1 MKLDQYM
8 EQRGY
13 QHLVDDFFIE
23 GVRQPILPDEA
34 VLLPL
39 SNLKADTSATTV
51 YDLARADYGTFEG
64 PVELYVWRQ
73 TDGSEL
79 EYVTVAGQA
88 FERLRL
94 SAEAAR
100 KRTHG
105 FFMLLGGLG
114 LLGAGFY
121 LGRR

>member
-1 MKLDQYM
+1 MNLDQYM
-8 EQRGY
+8 AQRGY
-13 QHLVDDFFIE
+13 EHLVDDFFIN
-23 GVRQPILPDEA
+23 GVRQPVLPDEA

-39 SNLKADTSATTV
+39 SNLRADTSATTV
-51 YDLARADYGTFEG
+51 YDLARIDYGTFEG

-88 FERLRL
+88 FARLRL
-94 SAEAAR
+94 SATEAQN
-100 KRTHG
+100 RTKVFVG
-105 FFMLLGGLG
+105 ALGLLG
-114 LLGAGFY
+114 LLGAGL

>member
-8 EQRGY
+8 AERGY
-13 QHLVDDFFIE
+13 QHLVDDFFID
-23 GVRQPILPDEA
+23 GVRQPVLPDEA

-39 SNLKADTSATTV
+39 SNLKADTNATTV

-94 SAEAAR
+94 SATEAR
-100 KRTHG
+100 NKVRT
-105 FFMLLGGLG
+105 LLLFASGLG
-114 LLGAGFY
+114 LLGTGIY
-121 LGRR
+121 LGKR

>member
-13 QHLVDDFFIE
+13 QHLVDDFFID
-23 GVRQPILPDEA
+23 GVRQPIVPDEA

-51 YDLARADYGTFEG
+51 YDLARADYGAFEG
-64 PVELYVWRQ
+64 PVELYVWRR

-88 FERLRL
+88 FERPRL
-94 SAEAAR
+94 SVEAAR
-100 KRTHG
+100 NRTHVFLMFIG
-105 FFMLLGGLG
+105 AIG

-121 LGRR
+121 LGRK

>member
-1 MKLDQYM
+1 MQLDQYM
-8 EQRGY
+8 AERGY
-13 QHLVDDFFIE
+13 QHLVDDFFIN

-51 YDLARADYGTFEG
+51 YELARVDYGTFEG

-100 KRTHG
+100 NRVRT
-105 FFMLLGGLG
+105 LLLFASGLG
-114 LLGAGFY
+114 LLGTGIY
-121 LGRR
+121 LGKR

>member
-1 MKLDQYM
+1 MNLDQYM
-8 EQRGY
+8 AQRGY
-13 QHLVDDFFIE
+13 EHLVDDFFID
-23 GVRQPILPDEA
+23 GVRQPVLPDEA

-39 SNLKADTSATTV
+39 SNLRADTSATTV
-51 YDLARADYGTFEG
+51 YDLARTDYGAFEG

-88 FERLRL
+88 FARLRL
-94 SAEAAR
+94 SATEAQN
-100 KRTHG
+100 RTKVFVG
-105 FFMLLGGLG
+105 ALGLLG
-114 LLGAGFY
+114 LLGAGL

>member
-1 MKLDQYM
+1 
-8 EQRGY
+8 
-13 QHLVDDFFIE
+13 V
-23 GVRQPILPDEA
+23 PDEA

-51 YDLARADYGTFEG
+51 YDLARVDYGDFEG

-94 SAEAAR
+94 SATEAR
-100 KRTHG
+100 NRVRT
-105 FFMLLGGLG
+105 LLLFASGLG
-114 LLGAGFY
+114 LLGTGIY
-121 LGRR
+121 LGKR

>member
-1 MKLDQYM
+1 MQLDQYM
-8 EQRGY
+8 AERSY
-13 QHLVDDFFIE
+13 QHLVDDFFIN
-23 GVRQPILPDEA
+23 GVRQPVLPDEA
-34 VLLPL
+34 MLLPL
-39 SNLKADTSATTV
+39 SSLKADTSATTV

-121 LGRR
+121 LGKR

>member
-1 MKLDQYM
+1 MQLDQYM
-8 EQRGY
+8 AERGY
-13 QHLVDDFFIE
+13 QHLVDDFFID
-23 GVRQPILPDEA
+23 GVRQPIVPDEA

-39 SNLKADTSATTV
+39 SNLKADTNATTV
-51 YDLARADYGTFEG
+51 YDLAQVDYGDFEG

-94 SAEAAR
+94 SATEAR
-100 KRTHG
+100 NKVRT
-105 FFMLLGGLG
+105 LLLFASGLG
-114 LLGAGFY
+114 LLGTGIY
-121 LGRR
+121 LGKR

>member
-8 EQRGY
+8 SERGY
-13 QHLVDDFFIE
+13 QHLVDDFFID
-23 GVRQPILPDEA
+23 GVRQPIVPDEA

-39 SNLKADTSATTV
+39 SNLQTDTSATTV

-88 FERLRL
+88 FARLRL
-94 SAEAAR
+94 STTEAR
-100 KRTHG
+100 NRVR
-105 FFMLLGGLG
+105 MLFAIAGA
-114 LLGAGFY
+114 LGAFGAGIY
-121 LGRR
+121 LGKR

>member
-1 MKLDQYM
+1 M
-8 EQRGY
+8 
-13 QHLVDDFFIE
+13 
-23 GVRQPILPDEA
+23 
-34 VLLPL
+34 
-39 SNLKADTSATTV
+39 
-51 YDLARADYGTFEG
+51 ARADYGDFEG

-121 LGRR
+121 LGKR

>member
-1 MKLDQYM
+1 MNLDQYM
-8 EQRGY
+8 AQRGY
-13 QHLVDDFFIE
+13 EHLVDDFFID
-23 GVRQPILPDEA
+23 GVRQPVLPDEA

-39 SNLKADTSATTV
+39 SNLRADTSATTV
-51 YDLARADYGTFEG
+51 YDLARTDYGTFEG

-88 FERLRL
+88 FARLRL
-94 SAEAAR
+94 SATEAR
-100 KRTHG
+100 NRTKVFVG
-105 FFMLLGGLG
+105 ALGLLG
-114 LLGAGFY
+114 LLGAGL

>member
-1 MKLDQYM
+1 MQLDQYM

-13 QHLVDDFFIE
+13 QHLVDDFFID
-23 GVRQPILPDEA
+23 GVRQPVLPDEA

-39 SNLKADTSATTV
+39 SSLKADTSATTV
-51 YDLARADYGTFEG
+51 YDLARVDYGTFEG

-100 KRTHG
+100 NRVRT
-105 FFMLLGGLG
+105 LLLFASGVG
-114 LLGAGFY
+114 LLSTGIY
-121 LGRR
+121 LGKR

>member
-1 MKLDQYM
+1 MNLDQYM
-8 EQRGY
+8 SQRGY
-13 QHLVDDFFIE
+13 EHLVDDFFIN
-23 GVRQPILPDEA
+23 GARQPVLPDEA

-39 SNLKADTSATTV
+39 SNLRADTSATTV
-51 YDLARADYGTFEG
+51 YDLARTDYGTFEG

-88 FERLRL
+88 FARLRL
-94 SAEAAR
+94 SVAAAR
-100 KRTHG
+100 NRMHV
-105 FFMLLGGLG
+105 FFMFVGALG

-121 LGRR
+121 LGKR